1 MSRAD
6 DSAGAAAEVV
16 RWGTPTARWI
26 LLSTILASGM
36 AFLDGTVV
44 NVALPALGADLG
56 AEVSGLQWVLNGYML
71 ALASLIL
78 LAGSL
83 GDRLGRRRVFLVGV
97 GWFATASLLCGL
109 APNVATLVAARTL
122 QGVGGALLTPGS
134 LAILDASFA
143 RADRPRAVGAWSGLS
158 GVFAAVGP
166 LLGGW
171 LVDAASWRLVFL
183 INLPAAVVVV
193 YVGIRHIPESFDPT
207 AAGRLDVAGAALG
220 AAGLAGVTYALI
232 EAPGQGVTSP
242 GILTAGVVG
251 VVSMAAFAI
260 VETRRSHPMLPPE
273 IFSSR
278 QFTSANLVTFAMY
291 AALSGVFF
299 LLVLQLIVV
308 LGYSEM
314 QAGVASA
321 PVTLLMLVLSARAGA
336 LAQRIGPRVPMSLGP
351 LLMAAGILLMLRI
364 APGATYASV
373 VLPAVV
379 VFGLGLSLTVAP
391 LTATVLAAAD
401 ERHAGVA
408 SGVNNAVARAAGLMA
423 VAVLPA
429 VAGLS
434 GADYRDPQVFAAGFR
449 VAMVVTAALAA
460 GAGVVAWLTIRNDVL
475 LDPGQCRETH
485 CAVGGP
491 PLRSAPAGAGPP
503 KVR

>member
-1 MSRAD
+1 MSSAD
-6 DSAGAAAEVV
+6 DGADVTSEVL
-16 RWGTPTARWI
+16 RWGTPAARWV

-44 NVALPALGADLG
+44 NVALPALGRDLG
-56 AEVSGLQWVLNGYML
+56 ADVSGLQWVLNGYML
-71 ALASLIL
+71 TLASLIL

-97 GWFATASLLCGL
+97 GWFAAASLLCGL
-109 APNVATLVAARTL
+109 APNVGTLVAARTL
-122 QGVGGALLTPGS
+122 QGIGGALLTPGS

-143 RADRPRAVGAWSGLS
+143 RADRPRAIGAWSGLS

-171 LVDAASWRLVFL
+171 LVDVASWRLVFL

-193 YVGIRHIPESFDPT
+193 YVGVRHIPESFDPT
-207 AAGRLDVAGAALG
+207 AGGRLDVAGAVLG

-242 GILTAGVVG
+242 VILAATALGVA
-251 VVSMAAFAI
+251 SMAAFVL
-260 VETRRSHPMLPPE
+260 VEARRSHPMLPLE

-278 QFTSANLVTFAMY
+278 QFTSANVVTFAMY
-291 AALSGVFF
+291 GALSGVFF
-299 LLVLQLIVV
+299 LLILQLIVV
-308 LGYSEM
+308 LGYSET

-321 PVTLLMLVLSARAGA
+321 PVTLLMLLLSARAGA
-336 LAQRIGPRVPMSLGP
+336 VAQRIGPRLPMSAGP
-351 LLMAAGILLMLRI
+351 LLIAAGILLMLRI
-364 APGATYASV
+364 APGATYVSA

-408 SGVNNAVARAAGLMA
+408 SGVNNAVARAAGLLA

-434 GADYRDPQVFAAGFR
+434 GEDYQDPQVFAAGFR
-449 VAMVVTAALAA
+449 VAMIAAAALAA
-460 GAGVVAWLTIRNDVL
+460 AAGVAGWLTIRNDVL

-491 PLRSAPAGAGPP
+491 PLRKEPAGA
-503 KVR
+503 VR

>member
-1 MSRAD
+1 MSSSD
-6 DSAGAAAEVV
+6 DDAGVAAEVV
-16 RWGTPTARWI
+16 RWGTPAARWI

-44 NVALPALGADLG
+44 NVALPALGRDLG
-56 AEVSGLQWVLNGYML
+56 ADVSGLQWVLNGYML
-71 ALASLIL
+71 TLASLIL

-97 GWFATASLLCGL
+97 AWFAAASLLCGF
-109 APNVATLVAARTL
+109 APNVGTLVAARTL
-122 QGVGGALLTPGS
+122 QGIGGALLTPGS

-143 RADRPRAVGAWSGLS
+143 RADRPRAIGAWSGLS
-158 GVFAAVGP
+158 GVFAAIGP

-171 LVDAASWRLVFL
+171 LVDVASWRLVFL
-183 INLPAAVVVV
+183 INLPAAAVVL

-207 AAGRLDVAGAALG
+207 VAGRLDFAGAALG

-242 GILTAGVVG
+242 VILTTTVLGVA
-251 VVSMAAFAI
+251 SMAAFVI
-260 VETRRSHPMLPPE
+260 VEARRSHPMLPLE

-278 QFTSANLVTFAMY
+278 QFTSANVVTFAMY
-291 AALSGVFF
+291 GALSGVFF
-299 LLVLQLIVV
+299 LLILQLIVV

-321 PVTLLMLVLSARAGA
+321 PVTLLMLLLSARAGA
-336 LAQRIGPRVPMSLGP
+336 LAQRIGPRVPMSVGP
-351 LLMAAGILLMLRI
+351 LLIASGTLLMLRI
-364 APGATYASV
+364 LPGATYMSA

-408 SGVNNAVARAAGLMA
+408 SGVNNAVARAAGLLA
-423 VAVLPA
+423 VAVLPV

-434 GADYRDPQVFAAGFR
+434 GEDYQDPQVFAAGFR
-449 VAMVVTAALAA
+449 VAMIAAAGLAA
-460 GAGVVAWLTIRNDVL
+460 AAGVVGWLMIRNDVL
-475 LDPGQCRETH
+475 LDPDQCRETH

-491 PLRSAPAGAGPP
+491 PLRSQPADAA
-503 KVR
+503 R